1 MKKLMSLF
9 LALLMVYTF
18 LPVSVLADNDAEG
31 DPSAEI
37 MTQTAED
44 LQPEPEEDPTENP
57 GGTPEEK
64 AEENPEDETTEAGLI
79 AFLGADS
86 RDETLAYHYR
96 VETAAG
102 ETVTLA
108 PQPDYTDESVLSYV
122 WARFDAEQDT
132 YVELPEETGAVLTL
146 TAAAEEI
153 GVEKLYACTVT
164 APDAAGTAV
173 FTLVDNKLP
182 TGLENQEGQKDGAQ
196 ETGDAI
202 ESVSVMSARS
212 GRYGVTNTKNA
223 SGADIIAEA
232 RKWANAGASYWSHY
246 DPWYESVYWRTGY
259 EYNGQF
265 SFDCSGFVSRVL
277 NDAGFRGSDYAP
289 YSDTILNS
297 QYGSNCIAITIE
309 DLVNYGTDV
318 TSAVEL
324 AKTGDYS
331 QLKVGDVIG
340 WARGPEKRRV
350 IFYAGLDSAGYPT
363 MVEFTGNGYYDRRIT
378 AEYQNLFQ
386 YGARFTNIESGYLSK
401 CEYYPSYLSVK
412 MTKDYRVWSLPCS
425 NETDAKSSVIKTV
438 ASGTSLTVTALYKNG
453 VTTSDHYW
461 YRVRLSDGTE
471 GYVYAPFCKVTNYCD
486 SAIKNGISASGKN
499 VPATLPVSEI
509 YAVDWTI
516 ISNCADISAISG
528 YIHVWGDT
536 ISYDRT
542 AQMRSKNLNG
552 SPIDTAMHFD
562 WIASPGNYDFYI
574 KVQVKN
580 YYCADNSNTLQS
592 KTIEKTVLNGPITFT
607 NGNSGHT
614 THSYT
619 SQVVKPTC
627 TEEGYTLYTCS
638 ECGASYKDNY
648 VAANGHSWN
657 DRDYVIT
664 VEPTCET
671 PGEGGYRCFWCDA
684 ILPVTL
690 ASKGHSWN
698 SGTVTTAA
706 TCEKSGVKT
715 YTCTVCKTTKTE
727 TIAALGHSYKETKI
741 TGSCTQRPGTK
752 YDCTRCGNS
761 YTAWDEASWSS
772 WSTEK
777 PSGYTGGDIESATQY
792 RYRDKDTTTSS
803 SASMTGWTLSG
814 SEKVWGDYG
823 AWSDWTTEA
832 VSASDSTQV
841 ETAPLYRYYYFL
853 CSKCGDHNPFSGN
866 CGCGGTSNDWHE
878 RYSTI
883 SYSQSS
889 STVVSYASSKR
900 QTTSL
905 GDGELW
911 YFSGGNLNATAI
923 GTTDADGN
931 SVVIRQGYRYRTRTQ
946 NTVYHFYRWGDWS
959 SWSLTKATATGSRE
973 VETRTVYRYN
983 LYAKGQHKWDSG
995 VVTTPAKPGIEGVK
1009 TYTCTACKQ
1018 TRTEVIP
1025 ALPITY
1031 TVSYDANGGSGAPA
1045 SQTKTKDVALTLSS
1059 TKPTRTGYKFLGWAA
1074 SKTATSAQYQPG
1086 GSYTANAAVTLY
1098 AVWKENDYTVSYDA
1112 NGGTGAPAAQTKKH
1126 GTALTLSSTKPTRT
1140 GYMFLGWAASKTA
1153 TSAQY
1158 QPGGS
1163 YTAHAA
1169 VTLYAV
1175 WKENAPTYATTL
1187 TVSSATASQ
1196 GKEVSLNI
1204 SLAGNPG
1211 IIGINFQIT
1220 YDKTRLKLIGYTDGA
1235 MKDWSVGI
1243 GESEK
1248 AIWIDEAADVI
1259 NGNILTLKFQVLD
1272 NAPDG
1277 LAEVTVTGFK
1287 AAALDESAVKAN
1299 IVAGSVTVTS
1309 RIPGDV
1315 NDDGEVDIFD
1325 CVRLKKYLAGFNVTI
1340 NASNADVNGDG
1351 EVDIFDCVRLKKY
1364 LAGMS
1369 VELK

>member
-1 MKKLMSLF
+1 MLNLNKRKGSYAVKKVLSLL
-9 LALLMVYTF
+9 LAVLMVFTL
-18 LPVSVLADNDAEG
+18 LPVSALADGETPG
-31 DPSAEI
+31 
-37 MTQTAED
+37 TAETTAETETTPVPEVTPEPETT
-44 LQPEPEEDPTENP
+44 PEPEEQTEYP
-57 GGTPEEK
+57 WEDMTDEEFAAYIY
-64 AEENPEDETTEAGLI
+64 AEENREYLISLMTGADEDAYISFADRIERIEDEELYVQLSGFLYGLLGTDATELASTYSVVMTADSFIQYLKTALSRKTVYNNTYPYNVGYYDGSTISWDCWNLGKSIIWSNGAVVSNYTTGNYVGKGITRDQSCGLGDWTGSGILQACESYSSDFSSLVPGEWLFMGAASSIYHVGYYIGDRKVIECTSGSFKRVIESNIDSNGYSSTTLNTWSYHAKVPWLDYTVGTTPVVNTKKITFDCQGGSAETYTEEMSFAGVNCERGENSIIYNISGATVDTNTYGREIAIDATGKVVSIRDYGDETRIRVPENGLVVSQHAEAGGFCWAVQIGNYVGVDYTISKAYLYTSVDGYLLNHKTV
-79 AFLGADS
+79 AVGGQYGVLPTPK
-86 RDETLAYHYR
+86 RETYTFDGWY
-96 VETAAG
+96 TAASG
-102 ETVTLA
+102 GTKITA
-108 PQPDYTDESVLSYV
+108 GSTYSV
-122 WARFDAEQDT
+122 D
-132 YVELPEETGAVLTL
+132 
-146 TAAAEEI
+146 
-153 GVEKLYACTVT
+153 KLYAHWTSNDPC
-164 APDAAGTAV
+164 
-173 FTLVDNKLP
+173 
-182 TGLENQEGQKDGAQ
+182 
-196 ETGDAI
+196 
-202 ESVSVMSARS
+202 
-212 GRYGVTNTKNA
+212 A
-223 SGADIIAEA
+223 SGH
-232 RKWANAGASYWSHY
+232 N
-246 DPWYESVYWRTGY
+246 
-259 EYNGQF
+259 
-265 SFDCSGFVSRVL
+265 
-277 NDAGFRGSDYAP
+277 
-289 YSDTILNS
+289 
-297 QYGSNCIAITIE
+297 
-309 DLVNYGTDV
+309 
-318 TSAVEL
+318 
-324 AKTGDYS
+324 
-331 QLKVGDVIG
+331 
-340 WARGPEKRRV
+340 
-350 IFYAGLDSAGYPT
+350 
-363 MVEFTGNGYYDRRIT
+363 
-378 AEYQNLFQ
+378 
-386 YGARFTNIESGYLSK
+386 
-401 CEYYPSYLSVK
+401 
-412 MTKDYRVWSLPCS
+412 
-425 NETDAKSSVIKTV
+425 
-438 ASGTSLTVTALYKNG
+438 
-453 VTTSDHYW
+453 
-461 YRVRLSDGTE
+461 
-471 GYVYAPFCKVTNYCD
+471 
-486 SAIKNGISASGKN
+486 
-499 VPATLPVSEI
+499 
-509 YAVDWTI
+509 
-516 ISNCADISAISG
+516 
-528 YIHVWGDT
+528 
-536 ISYDRT
+536 
-542 AQMRSKNLNG
+542 
-552 SPIDTAMHFD
+552 
-562 WIASPGNYDFYI
+562 
-574 KVQVKN
+574 
-580 YYCADNSNTLQS
+580 
-592 KTIEKTVLNGPITFT
+592 
-607 NGNSGHT
+607 
-614 THSYT
+614 
-619 SQVVKPTC
+619 
-627 TEEGYTLYTCS
+627 
-638 ECGASYKDNY
+638 
-648 VAANGHSWN
+648 
-657 DRDYVIT
+657 
-664 VEPTCET
+664 
-671 PGEGGYRCFWCDA
+671 
-684 ILPVTL
+684 
-690 ASKGHSWN
+690 WN

-706 TCEKSGVKT
+706 TCEKAGIKT

-741 TGSCTQRPGTK
+741 AGSCTQRPGTK

-923 GTTDADGN
+923 GTIDADGN

-1059 TKPTRTGYKFLGWAA
+1059 TKPTRTGYMFLGWAA

-1098 AVWKENDYTVSYDA
+1098 AVWKEN
-1112 NGGTGAPAAQTKKH
+1112 
-1126 GTALTLSSTKPTRT
+1126 
-1140 GYMFLGWAASKTA
+1140 
-1153 TSAQY
+1153 
-1158 QPGGS
+1158 
-1163 YTAHAA
+1163 
-1169 VTLYAV
+1169 
-1175 WKENAPTYATTL
+1175 APTYATTL

-1196 GKEVSLNI
+1196 GKEVSLNV

-1220 YDKTRLKLIGYTDGA
+1220 YDKTRLKLIGYADGA

-1287 AAALDESAVKAN
+1287 AAALDESAVNAN
-1299 IVAGSVTVTS
+1299 IVAGGVTVTS